1 MPNIITK
8 ITIQK
13 KNKHRINIFID
24 NQYAF
29 SINSAR
35 ALDLKAGDE
44 ISGERIDQ
52 LKKADETDKAYNR
65 ALYFLKFRPRSRI
78 EITRY
83 LKKKQFPPEAITNTI
98 SSLETNGLID
108 DPVFA
113 RLFVENRRNFRPKG
127 AYALRYEL
135 KAKGISEK
143 IIGTVLED
151 YDEEA
156 AAWSALSPKMKQWK
170 NHDKKEFKKKA
181 FGFLRRRGFDYGTCD
196 EICERAWEKITVD
209 NSVHRS

>member
-29 SINSAR
+29 SVNSA
-35 ALDLKAGDE
+35 LSPDIKVGDG
-44 ISGERIDQ
+44 ISRERIDQ

-65 ALYFLKFRPRSRI
+65 ALYFLKFRHRSRI

-83 LKKKQFPPEAITNTI
+83 LKKKQFSPEAITNTI
-98 SSLETNGLID
+98 SRLETNGLID

-113 RLFVENRRNFRPKG
+113 RLFVENRSNFRPKG

-135 KAKGISEK
+135 KAKGISEE
-143 IIGTVLED
+143 IIGAVLD
-151 YDEEA
+151 GYDEEA
-156 AAWSALSPKMKQWK
+156 AAWSALSPKMKQWE

-181 FGFLRRRGFDYGTCD
+181 FGFLRRRGFDYDICTTVCD
-196 EICERAWEKITVD
+196 RMVGPLD
-209 NSVHRS
+209 